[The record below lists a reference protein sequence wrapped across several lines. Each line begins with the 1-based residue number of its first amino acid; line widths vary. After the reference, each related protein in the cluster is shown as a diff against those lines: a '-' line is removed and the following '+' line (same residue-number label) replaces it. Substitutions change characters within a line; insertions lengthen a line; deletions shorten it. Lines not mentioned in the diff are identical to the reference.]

1 MACTQP
7 EMMAFLSTF
16 ERGISH
22 AESRRQSIEHVY
34 GSHKDLINQLGFV
47 VISLTLY
54 LFIVSSP
61 TWRLTSL
68 CFFFSSWN
76 NES

>member
-1 MACTQP
+1 MKQQRCCVLPNVMACTQP

-34 GSHKDLINQLGFV
+34 GSHKDLINQLG
-47 VISLTLY
+47 LMEATLDM
-54 LFIVSSP
+54 
-61 TWRLTSL
+61 
-68 CFFFSSWN
+68 
-76 NES
+76 